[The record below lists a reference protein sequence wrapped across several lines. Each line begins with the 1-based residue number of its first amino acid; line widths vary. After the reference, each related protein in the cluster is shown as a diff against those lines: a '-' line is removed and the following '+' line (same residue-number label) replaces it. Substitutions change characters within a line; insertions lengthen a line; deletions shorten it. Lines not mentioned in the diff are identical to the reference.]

1 MELRILDLEATEMRV
16 EGEEQRKIVGY
27 AAVFNRKSKD
37 LGGFV
42 EIIRPGAFRKA
53 IEGADIKA
61 LFNHDPNYVLGR
73 TTSGTLT
80 LEENQKGLRFE
91 ITPPETQIIRDLV
104 LAPIERGDVSGC
116 SFSFGLAKN
125 GDKWSEQ
132 GETYLREVIE
142 TSVIGD
148 VGPVT
153 SPAYPATSVNLRSTK
168 EVYDSHVS
176 ALRTQKQE
184 FEIARARTRRKRE
197 IERQINNGGKRA

>member
-16 EGEEQRKIVGY
+16 EKDEDQDQRKIVGY
-27 AAVFNRKSKD
+27 AAVFNRKSKN

-53 IEGADIKA
+53 IDGADIKA

-80 LEENQKGLRFE
+80 LEENQKGLKFE
-91 ITPPETQIIRDLV
+91 ITPPDTQIIRDLV
-104 LAPIERGDVSGC
+104 MAPIERGDVSGC
-116 SFSFGLAKN
+116 SFSFGLSKD

-132 GETYLREVIE
+132 GDSYLREIIE
-142 TSVIGD
+142 ASVIGD

-153 SPAYPATSVNLRSTK
+153 SPAYPSTSVNVRSAK
-168 EVYDSHVS
+168 EVYDSHVA
-176 ALRTQKQE
+176 ALRTQEQE
-184 FEIARARTRRKRE
+184 LEIARARTRRKRE
-197 IERQINNGGKRA
+197 IEVL

>member
-16 EGEEQRKIVGY
+16 EGDEQRKIVGY

-37 LGGFV
+37 LGGFT

-80 LEENQKGLRFE
+80 LEENQKGLKFE
-91 ITPPETQIIRDLV
+91 INPPDTQVIRDLV

-116 SFSFGLAKN
+116 SFSFGIAKN

-132 GETYLREVIE
+132 GETYLREITE
-142 TSVIGD
+142 TSVVGD

-153 SPAYPATSVNLRSTK
+153 SPAYPATSVSLRSAK
-168 EVYDSHVS
+168 EVYESHV
-176 ALRTQKQE
+176 ATLQAQE
-184 FEIARARTRRKRE
+184 EQLEIARAQARRKRE
-197 IERQINNGGKRA
+197 IEVL

>member
-16 EGEEQRKIVGY
+16 EKDEGQDQQKIVGY
-27 AAVFNRKSKD
+27 AAVFNRKSKN

-42 EIIRPGAFRKA
+42 EIIRPGAFRNA

-91 ITPPETQIIRDLV
+91 ITPPDTQIIRDLV
-104 LAPIERGDVSGC
+104 MSPIERGDVSGC
-116 SFSFGLAKN
+116 SFSFGVTRD

-132 GETYLREVIE
+132 GETYLREIIE
-142 TSVIGD
+142 TSVVGD

-153 SPAYPATSVNLRSTK
+153 SPAYPATSVNIRSAK
-168 EVYDSHVS
+168 DVYDSHVS
-176 ALRTQKQE
+176 SLRAQE
-184 FEIARARTRRKRE
+184 KELEIAQARARRKRE
-197 IERQINNGGKRA
+197 IEVL

>member
-16 EGEEQRKIVGY
+16 EKDEEQDQRKIVGY
-27 AAVFNRKSKD
+27 AAVFNRKSKN

-53 IEGADIKA
+53 IDGADIKA

-80 LEENQKGLRFE
+80 LEENQKGLKFE
-91 ITPPETQIIRDLV
+91 ITPPDTQIIRDLV
-104 LAPIERGDVSGC
+104 MAPIERGDVSGC
-116 SFSFGLAKN
+116 SFSFGLSKD

-132 GETYLREVIE
+132 GDSYLREIIE

-153 SPAYPATSVNLRSTK
+153 SPAYPSTSVNVRSAK

-176 ALRTQKQE
+176 SLRAQE
-184 FEIARARTRRKRE
+184 KELEIAQARARRKRE
-197 IERQINNGGKRA
+197 IESL